1 MSHVNKALY
10 KYKWI
15 SEVLTMKTYVALVI
29 DFDGGVNHV
38 YGKAPNW
45 KQYKSQLDELGLE
58 VIEDQTSD
66 WDGDE
71 ENIEE
76 DCVPVAYYATDE
88 WKEKVNI

>member
-1 MSHVNKALY
+1 MSCLSKA
-10 KYKWI
+10 KNKWI
-15 SEVLTMKTYVALVI
+15 NEMVTMQKYVALVI

-38 YGKAPNW
+38 YGNAPNW
-45 KQYKSQLDELGLE
+45 KQFKFQLDELGLE
-58 VIEDQTSD
+58 VIENQTSD

-88 WKEKVNI
+88 WKEKINN